1 MPSNKQYIEDAI
13 KLAEELGLKVETE
26 GLNNQSLADLVSD
39 LKAKKKD
46 AERETP
52 ADKAEDDAAAA
63 AALAELES
71 GETKEKEEA
80 KKFPFYVKEGKAV
93 TSKRGILSDGDEIK
107 ADDLPGGKEA
117 LDAFV
122 KSGHVVKS

>member
-1 MPSNKQYIEDAI
+1 MPSNKQYTEEAI
-13 KLAEELGLKVETE
+13 KLAEELGLEVETE
-26 GLNNQSLADLVSD
+26 GLNNEKLAALVSD

-46 AERETP
+46 AERETL

-63 AALAELES
+63 AALAKLEAD
-71 GETKEKEEA
+71 EAKEEEAA
-80 KKFPFYVKEGKAV
+80 KKPPFYVKEGKAV

-107 ADDLPGGKEA
+107 ADDLAGGKEA

>member
-1 MPSNKQYIEDAI
+1 MPSNKQYTEEAN
-13 KLAEELGLKVETE
+13 KLAAELGLEVETE
-26 GLNNQSLADLVSD
+26 GLNNEKLAALVSD

-46 AERETP
+46 AERETL

-63 AALAELES
+63 AALAKLEA
-71 GETKEKEEA
+71 GEVKAEKED
-80 KKFPFYVKEGKAV
+80 KKPPFYVKEGKAV
-93 TSKRGILSDGDEIK
+93 TSKRGILSDGAEIK
-107 ADDLPGGKEA
+107 ADDLAGGKEA

>member
-1 MPSNKQYIEDAI
+1 MPSNKQYTEEAI
-13 KLAEELGLKVETE
+13 KLAEELGLEVKTE
-26 GLNNQSLADLVSD
+26 GLNNQKLADLVSD

-46 AERETP
+46 AERETS

-63 AALAELES
+63 AALAEFES
-71 GETKEKEEA
+71 GETEEEEEA

-122 KSGHVVKS
+122 KSGHVAKS